1 MKKTSVV
8 FILAMFLI
16 FASAVIAQDEK
27 EEGKWRD
34 FEVGMNFGLTM
45 PSNID
50 WYDTLAAKNGIH
62 FGMSGGYYLSERI
75 CLGSYF
81 NYSQMSP
88 EEVSSF
94 DIADQKYRMY
104 NVGMYAKYAFSGES
118 NFEPYIK
125 ATAGINFAKFATWVG
140 PYRTILREISYDP
153 AFSGGLYLGVSY
165 FTSDYGALFLEVGY
179 HIDKLKNTPA
189 VYGGVEY
196 PFPEDIKYLELN
208 IGVVVFFGPE

>member
-1 MKKTSVV
+1 MKKTSVL

-16 FASAVIAQDEK
+16 FAAAVNAQDE
-27 EEGKWRD
+27 EEEKWRD
-34 FEVGMNFGLTM
+34 FEVSMNFGLTM

-50 WYDTLAAKNGIH
+50 WYDTLAAKTGIH
-62 FGMSGGYYLSERI
+62 FGMSGGYYMSERF

-81 NYSQMSP
+81 NYSQMAP
-88 EEVSSF
+88 EELSSF
-94 DIADQKYRMY
+94 DIADQKYKMY

-140 PYRTILREISYDP
+140 PFRTILREISYDP
-153 AFSGGLYLGVSY
+153 AFSGGAYLGASY
-165 FTSDYGALFLEVGY
+165 YTSDYGAIFLEVGY

-189 VYGGVEY
+189 IYGGETF
-196 PFPEDIKYLELN
+196 PFPEDLKYLELN
-208 IGVVVFFGPE
+208 VGVVVFFGPE